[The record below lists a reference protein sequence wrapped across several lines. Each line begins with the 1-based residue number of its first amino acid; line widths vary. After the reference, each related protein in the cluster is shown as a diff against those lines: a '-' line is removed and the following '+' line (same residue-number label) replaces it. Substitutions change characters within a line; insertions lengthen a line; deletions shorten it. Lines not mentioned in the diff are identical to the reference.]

1 MRCERRTGATAKD
14 GRIASLPGSR
24 APSTDSGRTAELS
37 RASPTISSGAVST
50 ASATGTGPVA
60 RIHSSSPSCPRACVS
75 TEQPSAAPP
84 LNLSNIAPASPSPR
98 ATTAIGIVA
107 RSHRRISALI
117 HIPLFNLASNAL
129 DPLQPRSGARGRRTW
144 IANPC
149 GSRFSASIVPPIAS
163 TLRRAIHNPIPK

>member
-1 MRCERRTGATAKD
+1 MFDLDDPNVRISLSLASYVSVRIGLGDRNRTSCPHPQQLA
-14 GRIASLPGSR
+14 IL
-24 APSTDSGRTAELS
+24 STRLRQHRTALGG
-37 RASPTISSGAVST
+37 GA
-50 ASATGTGPVA
+50 AEFEQYSAG
-60 RIHSSSPSCPRACVS
+60 
-75 TEQPSAAPP
+75 
-84 LNLSNIAPASPSPR
+84 IAIA
-98 ATTAIGIVA
+98 
-107 RSHRRISALI
+107 RISALI